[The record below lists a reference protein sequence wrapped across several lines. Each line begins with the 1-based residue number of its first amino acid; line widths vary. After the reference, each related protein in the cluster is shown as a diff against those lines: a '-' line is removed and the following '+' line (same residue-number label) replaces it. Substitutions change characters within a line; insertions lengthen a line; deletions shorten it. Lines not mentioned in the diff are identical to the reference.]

1 MVSQIIDITNMAY
14 CKLTFCVF
22 IEFKNP
28 EVSHKKKSKSKKS
41 AQAKKIY
48 NARQYIDDE
57 VEEASEGEDDITGRD
72 ADKYTKEELEK
83 KNLMPDLDEMQR
95 RYAAQP
101 EDPDDDSDMSESDI
115 GAIEPAVVE

>member
-1 MVSQIIDITNMAY
+1 M
-14 CKLTFCVF
+14 F

-41 AQAKKIY
+41 AQAKKII

-83 KNLMPDLDEMQR
+83 KNLMPDLDEM
-95 RYAAQP
+95 
-101 EDPDDDSDMSESDI
+101 
-115 GAIEPAVVE
+115 